1 MSARGVQGAAR
12 APSPSWA
19 ALQPTSLVLAPL
31 QGAGLGAASGPG
43 RTEDSVPMDRSPE
56 RKDRSSHQTV
66 WAAGWSCRC
75 QEGPPSR
82 WAPWGSGPEPLPG
95 PGVHMGWSRPH
106 RDPHALHRRLEG
118 LEKARGWCREV
129 SRLQE
134 PGPGARWVLLALLCG
149 QQLSRRQGEGPPPP
163 TAPVTAPQHLILGPA
178 WCFVCGGG
186 DASREGAPGGVS
198 GVRARGAEAQ
208 GRCAVSGL
216 ELCRKYT
223 AEPAGPGATGW
234 ARGDPAVSSTRS
246 DRGTAAWPARGGP
259 GAPPPTAGRLGRWV
273 RRGAGR
279 GWEFTLIV
287 G

>member
-1 MSARGVQGAAR
+1 MARGGQRTQSRWTEALRGRTDPPTKPSGPLAGAAGAR
-12 APSPSWA
+12 KGPPADGRPG
-19 ALQPTSLVLAPL
+19 ALGLSLC
-31 QGAGLGAASGPG
+31 QGPG
-43 RTEDSVPMDRSPE
+43 CTWGGAVLTGTPMPCTGAWR
-56 RKDRSSHQTV
+56 
-66 WAAGWSCRC
+66 GWR
-75 QEGPPSR
+75 R
-82 WAPWGSGPEPLPG
+82 PG
-95 PGVHMGWSRPH
+95 
-106 RDPHALHRRLEG
+106 
-118 LEKARGWCREV
+118 GWCREV